1 MPVVGRSVVATKFGI
16 VAASQSLAAQ
26 ASPFNPAILRLIRT
40 VTEVGQKYNRPVS
53 LCGAMASDPL
63 AACLLVGLGLRDLSM
78 EAAAIPEIKEA
89 IRRLT
94 VAEAEAVALQALECD
109 SAEAVEEVLAR
120 ELAPRFID
128 LLAGLADDTRA
139 PISS

>member
-1 MPVVGRSVVATKFGI
+1 
-16 VAASQSLAAQ
+16 
-26 ASPFNPAILRLIRT
+26 
-40 VTEVGQKYNRPVS
+40 
-53 LCGAMASDPL
+53 
-63 AACLLVGLGLRDLSM
+63 M

-94 VAEAEAVALQALECD
+94 VAEAESIAQQALECD

-128 LLAGLADDTRA
+128 LLAGLADEASLSTR
-139 PISS
+139 SSIPPA